1 VNAVGLAAA
10 EGGHGEEER
19 KESHPWRA
27 IIEVVAM
34 QPRGGDGLKG
44 SLANKA
50 QKKAQK
56 GQGQEEFPQGE
67 ALDQALTELE
77 KKIER
82 VRTLYEQY
90 FMGIEKVEPGVPR
103 KDVTRI
109 MLLYAQQHIRN
120 TGQRFRFHSMQQ
132 KWNIYITLWN
142 RTMREIEAGTY
153 KRDVARVTRKL
164 AREGK
169 ALTDDAAIELGL
181 KKKLQVEPTPVPKT
195 APKGPPSAPA
205 QPSAAATAKAAAGG
219 GRQPT
224 PTPPGQPRRNTP
236 TPPGVTDEQM
246 QALYRRYVQ
255 AKKLVS
261 DPNADNIKYES
272 LVATVAKQTPQIMQ
286 KYGVDKVEFTVVI
299 REDKVV
305 LKAIPKKA

>member
-1 VNAVGLAAA
+1 MHTIGFAATSGA
-10 EGGHGEEER
+10 DENHQR
-19 KESHPWRA
+19 NRNDSHPARG

-34 QPRGGDGLKG
+34 QPRGGGDGKDPRKGG
-44 SLANKA
+44 SLGQKSQRKA
-50 QKKAQK
+50 QAQN
-56 GQGQEEFPQGE
+56 EFPAGE
-67 ALDQALTELE
+67 ALDDALTELE

-82 VRTLYEQY
+82 VRSLYDQY
-90 FMGIEKVEPGVPR
+90 FMGIEKMEPGVAR
-103 KDVTRI
+103 KEVTRTL
-109 MLLYAQQHIRN
+109 LLYAQQHIRN
-120 TGQRFRFHSMQQ
+120 TGQRFRFHSLQQ

-164 AREGK
+164 QREGK
-169 ALTDDAAIELGL
+169 SLPEQAAIELGL
-181 KKKLQVEPTPVPKT
+181 KKKLHVEPTPIPKT
-195 APKGPPSAPA
+195 QAKTPAPLA
-205 QPSAAATAKAAAGG
+205 QPAAASRPAAAAAGG
-219 GRQPT
+219 SRR
-224 PTPPGQPRRNTP
+224 PTPP
-236 TPPGVTDEQM
+236 PPGVSDEAM